1 MVLYYS
7 CNVISYSTKRREG
20 IDKMLDVRK
29 FKAKLVENGI
39 TNAQMAALIG
49 VSERTFYSR
58 LKKKEF
64 GSDEIEIMM
73 NVLKIENPKE
83 IFFASEVTL

>member
-1 MVLYYS
+1 
-7 CNVISYSTKRREG
+7 
-20 IDKMLDVRK
+20 MLDVRK

-83 IFFASEVTL
+83 IFFASEVTLQVTAKFDNFFFNKNH

>member
-1 MVLYYS
+1 
-7 CNVISYSTKRREG
+7 
-20 IDKMLDVRK
+20 MLDVRK

-58 LKKKEF
+58 LKIKEF

-73 NVLKIENPKE
+73 YVLKIENPKE

>member
-1 MVLYYS
+1 
-7 CNVISYSTKRREG
+7 
-20 IDKMLDVRK
+20 MLDVRK

-39 TNAQMAALIG
+39 TNAQMAALNG
-49 VSERTFYSR
+49 VSERTFNSR

>member
-1 MVLYYS
+1 
-7 CNVISYSTKRREG
+7 
-20 IDKMLDVRK
+20 MLDVRK

-49 VSERTFYSR
+49 VSERTFYLR

>member
-1 MVLYYS
+1 
-7 CNVISYSTKRREG
+7 
-20 IDKMLDVRK
+20 MLDVRK

-58 LKKKEF
+58 LNKKEF